1 MFQLAEN
8 LGMTV
13 YEMGQKMPVS
23 ELHSWFDFYAY
34 KAEREKK
41 AEKSNGSVNLLD
53 LDPEQLA
60 KVFADG

>member
-13 YEMGQKMPVS
+13 YEMGQKMPMS
-23 ELHSWFDFYAY
+23 EVNQWFEFYAL

-41 AEKSNGSVNLLD
+41 AERGGSVNLLD
-53 LDPEQLA
+53 LEPEALA
-60 KVFADG
+60 KAFSGE